1 VAAPDGTV
9 DLRSDTVTRPS
20 PAMRRAMAEA
30 EVGDDQYGEDPT
42 VNRLQERAAELLGTE
57 AALLTPTGTMANQL
71 ALAVLGQRGTE
82 VLCPARSHIRS
93 FEAAAAAAMSG
104 LQVHPLGDGD
114 GRVDPAEID
123 AAVADSDHHL
133 PPISLCT
140 IENTH
145 MASGGRVVPPLHV
158 AAVGAACERADLPL
172 YCDGARLWNAA
183 VALGVSAAD
192 LVAPATA
199 VMFCFSKGLGAPVG
213 SMLCGTAGVIAEA
226 ADWRGRFG
234 GAMRQSGVIAAAALV
249 GLETM
254 VERLAEDHARAR
266 RLADAIAERWPGS
279 TDPAAVETN
288 IVCASLAALPDGFI
302 ERLEHQGVRTGHL
315 GAATVR
321 MVTHCDVDDAD
332 LRRAIDALDALV

>member
-1 VAAPDGTV
+1 
-9 DLRSDTVTRPS
+9 
-20 PAMRRAMAEA
+20 MRRAMAEA

-71 ALAVLGQRGTE
+71 ALAVLGRQGTE

-104 LQVHPLGDGD
+104 LQVHPLGDAV

-123 AAVADSDHHL
+123 AAVADSHHHL
-133 PPISLCT
+133 APISMCT

-145 MASGGRVVPPLHV
+145 MASGGRVVPV
-158 AAVGAACERADLPL
+158 AAVEAVAATCEQAGLPL

-183 VALGVSAAD
+183 VALGVPAAA
-192 LVAPATA
+192 LVAPVRA

-213 SMLCGTAGVIAEA
+213 SMLCGTADVIAEA
-226 ADWRGRFG
+226 TDWRGRFG

-266 RLADAIAERWPGS
+266 RLADAIAERWPDS

-288 IVCASLAALPDGFI
+288 IVCASLAALPEGFI

-321 MVTHCDVDDAD
+321 LVTHCDIDDAD

>member
-1 VAAPDGTV
+1 VPAPDGTV

-20 PAMRRAMAEA
+20 AAMRRAMAEA

-57 AALLTPTGTMANQL
+57 AGLLTPTGTMANQL
-71 ALAVLGQRGTE
+71 ALVVLGRRGTE
-82 VLCPARSHIRS
+82 VLSPARSHIRS
-93 FEAAAAAAMSG
+93 FEAAAAAAMNG
-104 LQVHPLGDGD
+104 LQVHPLGDDD

-123 AAVADSDHHL
+123 AAVADSHHHL
-133 PPISLCT
+133 APISMVT

-145 MASGGRVVPPLHV
+145 MASGGRVVSPAEV
-158 AAVGAACERADLPL
+158 AAVGAACDRAGLPL
-172 YCDGARLWNAA
+172 YCDGARIWNAA
-183 VALGVSAAD
+183 VALGVDAAD
-192 LVAPATA
+192 LVAPVQA

-213 SMLCGTAGVIAEA
+213 SMLCATADIVAAA

-266 RLADAIAERWPGS
+266 RLADAIAERWPGA
-279 TDPAAVETN
+279 TDPSVVQTN
-288 IVCASLAALPDGFI
+288 IVCASLAALPERFI
-302 ERLEHQGVRTGHL
+302 ERLEHEGIRTGHL
-315 GAATVR
+315 GASTVR
-321 MVTHCDVDDAD
+321 LVTHCDVDDAD
-332 LRRAIDALDALV
+332 LRRAVDALDALV